1 MAKYRYAALDSKGQ
15 PAGGDVAAESRAIA
29 ISQLTASGL
38 FVTDLE
44 EASQDSGHGAAAQS
58 APAPAMWRRKA
69 LTGRARTAFFTQ
81 LATALQAGLPLL
93 QALHVVQEQASNQ
106 AFRGLVSDL
115 SKRVQAGES
124 LSAAMASHPREFA
137 RLETSMTAVGET
149 AGLLD
154 QVMGYLAEFSDH
166 DVEVREKVRSA
177 AAYPMFVFA
186 LATISVVIIV
196 TFIVPR
202 VLAAVSENSAALPWS
217 TQLLLGMSNMFRSYG
232 WLVIIVLF
240 AGILL
245 FRRWL
250 ATPRGKLAFDRF
262 KLRIPV
268 LGPTLRRIAVARF
281 ARTLGTL
288 SKSGIQILEA
298 LHVLRDTLGN
308 ESLAQ
313 QIDQV
318 AAGIT
323 QGQSIAGPLRQTG
336 QFPPLLTQVIAMGE
350 RTGKLDELLLQTA
363 KAYEKETA
371 AAIARTMTI
380 LPAIFIVLLAIVVLF
395 VLSAVLLPIINMET
409 AVPGM

>member
-1 MAKYRYAALDSKGQ
+1 MAKFRYTAMDSQGRSS
-15 PAGGDVAAESRAIA
+15 GGGISADSRCAAIA
-29 ISQLTASGL
+29 QLAATGW
-38 FVTDLE
+38 FVTDMDE
-44 EASQDSGHGAAAQS
+44 VAQASAGGKTEAVGATAT
-58 APAPAMWRRKA
+58 WRRKA
-69 LTGRARTAFFTQ
+69 LKGRARTAFFTQ

-93 QALHVVQEQASNQ
+93 QAMHVVQEQADNQ
-106 AFRGLVSDL
+106 AIGNLIGDL
-115 SKRVQAGES
+115 SRRVQAGES
-124 LSAAMASHPREFA
+124 LSQAMAAHPREFA

-166 DVEVREKVRSA
+166 DVEINEKVRSA

-186 LATISVVIIV
+186 LAVISVVIIV

-202 VLAAVSENSAALPWS
+202 VLGALGENPGTLPWS
-217 TQLLLGMSNMFRSYG
+217 TRALLGMSDMFRSFG
-232 WLVIIVLF
+232 WAIAILLLG
-240 AGILL
+240 GIWL

-250 ATPRGKLAFDRF
+250 ATPAGRLAFDGF
-262 KLRIPV
+262 KLKIPV

-308 ESLAQ
+308 EALARK
-313 QIDQV
+313 IDQV
-318 AAGIT
+318 SAGIT
-323 QGQSIAGPLRQTG
+323 QGQSIAEPLRQTG

-363 KAYEKETA
+363 KAYEKETS

-380 LPAIFIVLLAIVVLF
+380 LPAIFIVMLAVVVLF